1 LPQTSAALAQGE
13 SLDALRPLVA
23 NDVAALLSAPD
34 PYLQNLHATN
44 VMRTLAEVLGA

>member
-1 LPQTSAALAQGE
+1 M
-13 SLDALRPLVA
+13 VA
-23 NDVAALLSAPD
+23 SDVAALLATPD